1 MNRKRGAANSMTDE
15 SILRGGHAKMA
26 LALRLGHSDEA
37 IEVYRRA
44 IQRFGEP
51 SDWPQA
57 AFTYDPRAA
66 PRLPEPARYVPINF
80 FEKRL
85 HTLEEAVAE
94 LRQSVAELRD
104 VVAELGE
111 ALRVRPLVLSTEII
125 DLNSEDYSLHRPI
138 PIVIEES
145 EEETVASFP
154 ETETY
159 GSGSTPS
166 EAIGE
171 LKRQIA
177 SLYDDLANSDPSE
190 FGKLPAA
197 WWRILQYYV
206 SKQ

>member
-1 MNRKRGAANSMTDE
+1 MNRKRRAANSITDA
-15 SILRGGHAKMA
+15 STLRVGHARVHFG
-26 LALRLGHSDEA
+26 LEHTPPDEA
-37 IEVYRRA
+37 IDVYRQMIR
-44 IQRFGEP
+44 RLGDP
-51 SDWPQA
+51 TDWPEGA
-57 AFTYDPRAA
+57 LTRDPRAA
-66 PRLPEPARYVPINF
+66 PRLLESARYVPINL

-85 HTLEEAVAE
+85 HTVEQSLSE
-94 LRQSVAELRD
+94 LRQTVAELRD
-104 VVAELGE
+104 VVGELGE
-111 ALRVRPLVLSTEII
+111 ALRVRPLVLSNEIV
-125 DLNSEDYSLHRPI
+125 DLSSEGYSLRRPI

-177 SLYDDLANSDPSE
+177 SLYDDLANSDPGE